1 MLPLYDR
8 LPFLYIDEK
17 IVKDREEE
25 INRKY
30 KEKREK
36 ENKVDIEMEN
46 GKNGDNFQDAGFK
59 GESEDAFD
67 PITPEAAPEVN
78 ADAQT
83 ENEDVKV
90 EL

>member
-67 PITPEAAPEVN
+67 PITPKAAPEVN